1 MSNNEN
7 PIAGRGKAAEDAWI
21 RKQEREA
28 RQKANAQGNGGYKS
42 GDKTN
47 TKDKPAAAAPRKSV
61 ERDKR

>member
-7 PIAGRGKAAEDAWI
+7 PLAGRGKAAEDAWI

-28 RQKANAQGNGGYKS
+28 REKAKAQGNGGDKS

-47 TKDKPAAAAPRKSV
+47 TKDKPAAAAPSKS
-61 ERDKR
+61 EEPGTR

>member
-7 PIAGRGKAAEDAWI
+7 PLAGRGKAAEDAWI

-28 RQKANAQGNGGYKS
+28 REKAKAQGNGGDKS

-47 TKDKPAAAAPRKSV
+47 TKDKPAALM
-61 ERDKR
+61 